1 MFSLHNKTILLISP
15 QSWGKMF
22 LSKQHYAIELAKRGN
37 KVYFLNPPNGNIGHQ
52 TEAIEI
58 ISSDISSNLF
68 LINHQTWF
76 SDKIKFHAMPL
87 FHALMKFHVNKV
99 KKKIPEVVDIVW
111 SFDLGNH
118 YPFHFFGK
126 ELNKIFHPV
135 DEPLNKT
142 AIDSAKGCDIIF
154 SVTNEILEKYQ
165 KFSAPKY
172 FINHGVSEEFLRTVD
187 VNRSSGDPLHIGFSG
202 NLLRNDI
209 DRVTLQ
215 EIISENENIIFDF
228 FGSYKKSQTN
238 IGGEENSG
246 SEKFISFL
254 QSKKNVMLH
263 GTLSQQM
270 LADKLHQMDAF
281 IICYDIKKDQS
292 KGTNYHKIMEY
303 LSTGKVIVSN
313 NVTTYKNKP
322 DLLIMSDE
330 RENNLQL
337 PTLFKKVMNDLHHYN
352 NADLQQKR
360 IAFAKDNT
368 YPKQI
373 ERIEQKLQEHFIN

>member
-37 KVYFLNPPNGNIGHQ
+37 KVYFLNPPNENSAHQ
-52 TEAIEI
+52 TETIEI
-58 ISSDISSNLF
+58 ISSDISYNLF
-68 LINHQTWF
+68 LINHKIWF

-87 FHALMKFHVNKV
+87 FHALMKFHVSKI

-111 SFDLGNH
+111 SFDLGNY
-118 YPFHFFGK
+118 YPFRFFGK
-126 ELNKIFHPV
+126 PSHKIFHPV

-142 AIDSAKGCDIIF
+142 AIYSAKGCDIIF
-154 SVTNEILEKYQ
+154 SVTNEILEKY
-165 KFSAPKY
+165 KNFSAPKY
-172 FINHGVSEEFLRTVD
+172 FINHGVSEEFLRPVD
-187 VNRSSGDPLHIGFSG
+187 VDNIFGDPIHVGFSG

-209 DRVTLQ
+209 DKTTLQ
-215 EIISENENIIFDF
+215 KIIEENENIIFDF

-238 IGGEENSG
+238 IGGSENSE

-254 QSKKNVMLH
+254 QSKKNVTLH

-281 IICYDIKKDQS
+281 LICYDIKKDQS

-313 NVTTYKNKP
+313 SVTTYKNEP
-322 DLLIMSDE
+322 DFVIMNDE

-337 PTLFKKVMNDLHHYN
+337 PSLFKKVINDLNHYN
-352 NADLQQKR
+352 NSSLQQKR
-360 IAFAKDNT
+360 IAFAKNNT
-368 YPKQI
+368 YQKQI
-373 ERIEQKLQEHFIN
+373 DRIEQKLQEHFIK

>member
-15 QSWGKMF
+15 QSWGNMF
-22 LSKQHYAIELAKRGN
+22 LSKHHYAIELAKRGN
-37 KVYFLNPPNGNIGHQ
+37 KVYFLNPPKKNGTHQ
-52 TEAIEI
+52 KETIEI
-58 ISSDISSNLF
+58 ISSELSSNLF
-68 LINHQTWF
+68 LIDHKIWF

-87 FHALMKFHVNKV
+87 FHALMRSHVNKI

-111 SFDLGNH
+111 SFDLGNY

-126 ELNKIFHPV
+126 QPHKIFHPV
-135 DEPLNKT
+135 DEPLNET
-142 AIDSAKGCDIIF
+142 AIHSAKGCDIIF
-154 SVTNEILEKYQ
+154 SVTNEILEKY
-165 KFSAPKY
+165 KNFSAPKY
-172 FINHGVSEEFLRTVD
+172 FINHGVSEEFLRIVD
-187 VNRSSGDPLHIGFSG
+187 TNRLPGDPIHVGFSG

-209 DRVTLQ
+209 DKETLQ
-215 EIISENENIIFDF
+215 KIIEENGNIIFDF
-228 FGSYKKSQTN
+228 FGSYKRSQTN
-238 IGGEENSG
+238 IGGDENEG

-254 QSKKNVMLH
+254 RSKTNVTLH

-270 LADKLHQMDAF
+270 LADKLHQMNAF
-281 IICYDIKKDQS
+281 LICYDIKKDQS

-313 NVTTYKNKP
+313 NVTTYQNEP
-322 DLLIMSDE
+322 DLVMMNDG

-337 PTLFKKVMNDLHHYN
+337 PALFKKVMNDLDHYN
-352 NADLQQKR
+352 NADFQQKR
-360 IAFAKDNT
+360 IAFAKVNT